1 MISSWF
7 QELDD
12 ISQWIPSLQLLLR
25 PQYLKSSRHY
35 SLIET
40 KKEDV
45 LHVDN
50 IQLPVQAATSQKIEK
65 KKQNK

>member
-1 MISSWF
+1 MNSFTSAPFATTIF
-7 QELDD
+7 EEFT
-12 ISQWIPSLQLLLR
+12 SLLFDR
-25 PQYLKSSRHY
+25 NK
-35 SLIET
+35 